1 MKVCQMAAAT
11 PNDALSFVLVERLR
25 KMFYRE
31 YTSMTII
38 FLKKTRCALAYHE
51 TWKQNSFVS
60 LNTATAN
67 LK

>member
-38 FLKKTRCALAYHE
+38 FLKKRGAH
-51 TWKQNSFVS
+51 
-60 LNTATAN
+60 
-67 LK
+67 